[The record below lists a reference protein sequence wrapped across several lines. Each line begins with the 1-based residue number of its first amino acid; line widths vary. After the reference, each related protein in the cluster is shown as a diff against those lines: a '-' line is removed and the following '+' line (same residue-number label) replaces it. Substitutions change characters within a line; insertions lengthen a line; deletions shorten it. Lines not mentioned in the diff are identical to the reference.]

1 MTGSRQR
8 DAWPGDTGKRF
19 RLGTHRVCTPEETLE
34 RLAPLLSRMGI
45 TRIANITGLDRLGVP
60 VTMVCR
66 PNSRSLAVFQGKGVT
81 LSAAKASGVMEAV
94 ETYHAERVRLALKL
108 ASYRDLASDHELID
122 VAKLPRSVDG
132 RFSAERRILW
142 VEGTELNRGTRLWL
156 PFEIVHTDYT
166 VPRPSGAGCF
176 PANTNGLASGNH
188 PLEAI
193 IHGLCEV
200 VERDAITL
208 WLMRDLREK
217 AATTLDLTSVEDR
230 DCRDLLFRLRESD
243 VEVLVWNATSDI
255 GIPTYY
261 CLIHSGSGEDVDPEF
276 GGGCHPCREIALLRA
291 VTEAVQARTTFIA
304 GSRDDFGPRVYS
316 SMSRRERMRSCQALV
331 DASKPALALADT
343 PSHDSA
349 GLDSDFSWLLD
360 RLRAAGYDHVVYVD
374 LTLEE
379 FDIPVARVVVPGL
392 EGVFKGPGSDY
403 VPGKRAQRL
412 NGAMQ

>member
-1 MTGSRQR
+1 MTGPRQR
-8 DAWPGDTGKRF
+8 DSWPSDTGKRF

-34 RLAPLLSRMGI
+34 RLAPLLARMGI

-66 PNSRSLAVFQGKGVT
+66 PNSRSLAVFQGKGMT

-94 ETYHAERVRLALKL
+94 ETYHAERIRLALKL

-122 VAKLPRSVDG
+122 VAALPCSVEG

-208 WLMRDLREK
+208 WLMHGLREK
-217 AATTLDLTSVEDR
+217 AATTLDLASVEDR
-230 DCRDLLFRLRESD
+230 ECKDLLSRLRKSG

-261 CLIHSGSGEDVDPEF
+261 CLIRGASGEDVDPEF
-276 GGGCHPCREIALLRA
+276 GGGCHPCREIALMRA

-304 GSRDDFGPRVYS
+304 G
-316 SMSRRERMRSCQALV
+316 
-331 DASKPALALADT
+331 
-343 PSHDSA
+343 
-349 GLDSDFSWLLD
+349 
-360 RLRAAGYDHVVYVD
+360 
-374 LTLEE
+374 
-379 FDIPVARVVVPGL
+379 
-392 EGVFKGPGSDY
+392 
-403 VPGKRAQRL
+403 
-412 NGAMQ
+412 